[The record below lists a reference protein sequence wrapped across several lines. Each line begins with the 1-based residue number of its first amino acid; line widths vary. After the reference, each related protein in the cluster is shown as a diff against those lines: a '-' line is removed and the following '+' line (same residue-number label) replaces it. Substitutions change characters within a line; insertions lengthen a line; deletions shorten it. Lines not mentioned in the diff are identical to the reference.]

1 MNDENETTSFVDE
14 TESLAAKEEETTS
27 DTEQVII
34 VYAETETP
42 IDYTEYI
49 ETNINILSSIQT
61 SLYVIM
67 TCVMLAWV
75 HLITRRRSKK

>member
-1 MNDENETTSFVDE
+1 MNDVNEITTYNDE
-14 TESLAAKEEETTS
+14 VTESAAVEEETTS
-27 DTEQVII
+27 DAEQVII

-61 SLYVIM
+61 TLYVIM